1 MGEQDKKLDSINKN
15 LTEILKAHNEKLNQI
30 ADLIK
35 EVSKIQESN
44 FNHMN
49 ERIKNLLETQKYQTG
64 SIDSILGILESKTK
78 IYQENYLLTSNIKE
92 ILDKNFKSEHN
103 NSNTKRDSFLCKL
116 IIIIWLLYCVLMV
129 IVIVF

>member
-1 MGEQDKKLDSINKN
+1 MGEQDNKLDSINKN

-116 IIIIWLLYCVLMV
+116 IIVIWLLYCVLMV

>member
-49 ERIKNLLETQKYQTG
+49 EYGLKKAEIVLIEN
-64 SIDSILGILESKTK
+64 SVSKSRSK
-78 IYQENYLLTSNIKE
+78 
-92 ILDKNFKSEHN
+92 
-103 NSNTKRDSFLCKL
+103 KL
-116 IIIIWLLYCVLMV
+116 
-129 IVIVF
+129 

>member
-1 MGEQDKKLDSINKN
+1 MGEQDNKLDSINKN

-49 ERIKNLLETQKYQTG
+49 ERIKNLLETQKYQTR

-116 IIIIWLLYCVLMV
+116 IIVIWLLYCVLMV

>member
-103 NSNTKRDSFLCKL
+103 NSNTKRDSFLCKS